1 MIRSVYSRAF
11 ALWMLLLAAWPASAH
26 DPSAW
31 GGLFR
36 SRDLGET
43 WFPAD
48 AGLFIGAALAVAVDP
63 TDPNHLLY
71 GTDTRLLRSRN
82 GGRDWATEAPGAMA
96 GAVFAVAFDAD
107 GKGAL
112 ASTGARI
119 LRTEDQA
126 NWRDVM
132 APAGAAPAHGFAAG
146 AAAGRVYL
154 AGAHGLFQS
163 DDHGHAWVRAGD
175 GVLPEGAVRSL
186 LVIPGKPDRVFAVID
201 GRAWSGDGSAW
212 RALAGL
218 PDGKVEALGRDS
230 AAKARL
236 WGFAADQVFVSDDL
250 GGTWKRHGGP
260 LAEAGTSVRGIAVS
274 PDGRIIVLATHRG
287 AWRSKDAGAT
297 WYQVES
303 NLPVHLEAGLLARD
317 PHEASTLYSGFS
329 LTPYGEMYRL
339 AEQGGSLIAQLDPF
353 SLAGAAAFL
362 VLLIV
367 LGTLSVRWLARVRD

>member
-1 MIRSVYSRAF
+1 MPARAF
-11 ALWMLLLAAWPASAH
+11 ALWMLLLAAWPAAAH

-31 GGLFR
+31 GGMFR

-48 AGLFIGAALAVAVDP
+48 PGLFIGAALAVAVHP

-82 GGRDWATEAPGAMA
+82 GGRDWATEAPSAMP
-96 GAVFAVAFDAD
+96 GAVFAVVFDAD
-107 GKGAL
+107 GSGAL
-112 ASTGARI
+112 ASTGTRI

-126 NWRDVM
+126 NWQEVI
-132 APAGAAPAHGFAAG
+132 APAGAAPAHGFARG
-146 AAAGRVYL
+146 GSAGRVYL
-154 AGAHGLFQS
+154 AGAHGLFVS
-163 DDHGHAWVRAGD
+163 DDHGRAWARAGEA
-175 GVLPEGAVRSL
+175 VLPEAAVRSL
-186 LVIPGKPDRVFAVID
+186 LVIPGTPDRVYVVID
-201 GRAWSGDGSAW
+201 GRLWAGDGTAW

-218 PDGKVEALGRDS
+218 PEGKVESLSRDV
-230 AAKARL
+230 AAKDRL
-236 WGFAADQVFVSDDL
+236 WAFAADQVYVSDDL
-250 GGTWKRHGGP
+250 GVAWKRHGQP

-274 PDGRIIVLATHRG
+274 PDGRIIMLATHRG

-303 NLPVHLEAGLLARD
+303 NLPVHLEAGLLVRD

-329 LTPYGEMYRL
+329 LTPYGEMYRV
-339 AEQGGSLIAQLDPF
+339 AEQGGTLIAQLDPF

-367 LGTLSVRWLARVRD
+367 LASLGVRWLVRMRD